1 MIKKYGNAAQNVFQC
16 AHLSAP
22 MNLYCNGIKFKSF
35 LKTIEAGKPQPVVIC
50 GGFQT
55 NWHSLWTTS
64 RMPGDLKV
72 HQHLSLTAQSVSVHK
87 TSKFEMIENGT
98 VFQNQIQS
106 KTLLLEGYFGLNVGP
121 EKTHS

>member
-1 MIKKYGNAAQNVFQC
+1 MLRRMCFQC

-22 MNLYCNGIKFKSF
+22 MNLSVYCNGIKFKSF

-50 GGFQT
+50 GVAFFVD
-55 NWHSLWTTS
+55 NSS

-72 HQHLSLTAQSVSVHK
+72 HPASLSHSTDYRGVSVHK

-98 VFQNQIQS
+98 VFQNHIQS

>member
-1 MIKKYGNAAQNVFQC
+1 
-16 AHLSAP
+16 

-72 HQHLSLTAQSVSVHK
+72 HQHLSLTAHRGVSVHK

-106 KTLLLEGYFGLNVGP
+106 ETLLLEGYLGLNVGP

>member
-1 MIKKYGNAAQNVFQC
+1 
-16 AHLSAP
+16 

-72 HQHLSLTAQSVSVHK
+72 HPASLSHSTDYRGVSVHK

-106 KTLLLEGYFGLNVGP
+106 ETLLLEGYLGLNVGP

>member
-1 MIKKYGNAAQNVFQC
+1 
-16 AHLSAP
+16 

-98 VFQNQIQS
+98 VFQNQTIQDFVAGRLFRFERRPKKDTS
-106 KTLLLEGYFGLNVGP
+106 DILGHLFV
-121 EKTHS
+121 